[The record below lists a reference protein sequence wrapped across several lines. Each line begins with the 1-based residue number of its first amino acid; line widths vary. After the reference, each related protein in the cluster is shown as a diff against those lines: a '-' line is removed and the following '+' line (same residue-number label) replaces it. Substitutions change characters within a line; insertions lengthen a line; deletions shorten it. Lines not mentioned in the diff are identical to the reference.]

1 MFGGPAASVPSHVIV
16 YTFGRV
22 PWTSKEGSGVP
33 WDVRNKVELRLELV
47 RRVLNGEPMARVCR
61 HYGVTRKVGYRWLE
75 RYQETGKIQSLVD
88 RSHRPLTS
96 PHRTEAEV
104 ESRVVELREKYGWGA
119 DKLKV
124 LLAKE
129 GTEVPRVTINRIIR
143 RNGLLIAEDCHRP
156 AVRRFER
163 EEPNQLWQVD
173 LKGCMGR
180 GDARCEPLSIL
191 DDHSRFVVGLFPTR
205 TSKLEPIQES
215 FQKTFEKHGVPEAL
229 LMDHGTPWWGTSHV
243 AGLTRLSVWLMKQDI
258 KLKFSGYNHP
268 QTQGKV
274 ERFHRTLA
282 HAVRHKGTPKSFH
295 VWKPLLETI
304 AQEYNYIRPHEAL
317 GMNVPASRYSE
328 STRAYNPS
336 PKPPQ
341 YPTNSTVVRLDHL
354 GRFSYRKL
362 RIFAAE
368 SLAGELVR
376 IDELQ
381 NTALIYY
388 RNTPIREFS
397 LSSGASS
404 QFVQIHP

>member
-1 MFGGPAASVPSHVIV
+1 
-16 YTFGRV
+16 
-22 PWTSKEGSGVP
+22 
-33 WDVRNKVELRLELV
+33 
-47 RRVLNGEPMARVCR
+47 MARVCR
-61 HYGVTRKVGYRWLE
+61 DYGVTRKVGYRWLD
-75 RYQETGKIQSLVD
+75 RYQETGKIQSLAD
-88 RSHRPLTS
+88 RSHRPLRS
-96 PHRTEAEV
+96 PNRTDAEV

-129 GTEVPRVTINRIIR
+129 GIEVPRVTINRIIR
-143 RNGLLIAEDCHRP
+143 RNGLLIEEDCHRP
-156 AVRRFER
+156 AVKRFER
-163 EEPNQLWQVD
+163 DEPNQLWQVD

-215 FQKTFEKHGVPEAL
+215 FQKTFEKYGVPEAL

-282 HAVRHKGTPKSFH
+282 HAVRHKGTPQRFES
-295 VWKPLLETI
+295 WSSLLETI
-304 AQEYNYIRPHEAL
+304 ATEYNHIRPHEAL
-317 GMNVPASRYSE
+317 GMEVPASRYSE
-328 STRAYNPS
+328 SKQPYNSS
-336 PKPPQ
+336 PKPPE
-341 YPTNSTVVRLDHL
+341 YPSTSTVIRLDHL

-376 IDELQ
+376 IEELQ
-381 NTALIYY
+381 DTALIYY
-388 RNTPIREFS
+388 RNTPIREFC

-404 QFVQIHP
+404 QFVQVSP